1 MMRFGMSAAV
11 KTWVEASETVNAQ
24 VAIEP
29 SGAKAERTRAAILA
43 AAEDLFARRGFAAT
57 RLEDVAE
64 IVGLTRAALFYYYG
78 DKQALFDAMLSDV
91 FGSLGVKL
99 DEVLSKGGSISERI
113 ELGVEAWVDA
123 IVARPAMA
131 RLIMRIVADGPEFL
145 THGVFSDNNQIAMKY
160 WALFEQG
167 RDSGELKPLHD
178 DPFHAASA
186 VIGSTVFYVG
196 ALAALIP
203 HGHFE
208 PLDEQQIAAHK
219 SETLHTT
226 RRLLGIARNND

>member
-1 MMRFGMSAAV
+1 MRFGLSAAA
-11 KTWVEASETVNAQ
+11 KKPNEDAVNAQ
-24 VAIEP
+24 VATEP

-78 DKQALFDAMLSDV
+78 DKQALFDAMLSDI

-99 DEVLSKGGSISERI
+99 DEVLNKGGSISERI

-123 IVARPAMA
+123 IVERPAMA

-167 RDSGELKPLHD
+167 RASGELKPLHD

-196 ALAALIP
+196 ALAALVP

-208 PLDEQQIAAHK
+208 PLDEKQIAAHK

-226 RRLLGIARNND
+226 RRLLGISQDKK